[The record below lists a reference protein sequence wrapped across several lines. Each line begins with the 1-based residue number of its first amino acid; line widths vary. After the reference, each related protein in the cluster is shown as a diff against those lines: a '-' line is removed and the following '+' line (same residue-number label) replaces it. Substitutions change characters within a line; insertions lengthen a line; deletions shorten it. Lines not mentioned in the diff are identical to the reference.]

1 MSSATFLD
9 TVPAGSQKRALL
21 LPPLILHPFADPA
34 GPERL
39 MASSHASL
47 VLQGMLPAGDA
58 TASDLDRS
66 LMTGRFS
73 EVQMLYYVGKDLL
86 RWIDQCM
93 EFVASNA
100 GEVPAGIQRQSFA
113 ALLVQDAPPVVEAK
127 LRKWGVADYKSIFAR
142 AIGLNCLFADA
153 PAVDAL
159 AGEFVRNYFRYAD
172 QLFAS
177 YQSQASFTR
186 ITAADFE
193 FELYSSGEY
202 TRMLERQWMD

>member
-1 MSSATFLD
+1 M
-9 TVPAGSQKRALL
+9 

-39 MASSHASL
+39 MESSRASL
-47 VLQGMLPAGDA
+47 VLQGMLPAGE
-58 TASDLDRS
+58 ASPADLDRS

-86 RWIDQCM
+86 RWIDQSM
-93 EFVASNA
+93 EFAASNA
-100 GEVPAGIQRQSFA
+100 SLVPAGIQRQSFA
-113 ALLVQDAPPVVEAK
+113 ALLVQDAPPTVEAK

-153 PAVDAL
+153 PPIDVL
-159 AGEFVRNYFRYAD
+159 ADEFIRNYFRYAD
-172 QLFAS
+172 QLFAA
-177 YQSQASFTR
+177 YQNQTSFTR
-186 ITAADFE
+186 LTASDFE

-202 TRMLERQWMD
+202 SRMLERQWMD